1 MSKQTVKLWVAAAF
15 IALIAMIGFAGFANF
30 VNSEQP
36 ATTGQLAI
44 VGADGQRHEYI
55 VELAATPVQQET
67 GLMFRDHMAADHGM
81 LFIYPRV
88 APVAMWMRNTRIPLD
103 MLFIDEAG
111 VVVTVHEGARP
122 YDETPIPSSQ
132 PVKAVL
138 ELNGGQVAQK
148 GIQVGNKI
156 IHPAFSP

>member
-1 MSKQTVKLWVAAAF
+1 MSKQSVKLWVAAAF
-15 IALIAMIGFAGFANF
+15 IALVAVIGFAGFANF
-30 VNSEQP
+30 VNSGHP
-36 ATTGQLAI
+36 ASTSQL
-44 VGADGQRHEYI
+44 VVLGVDGQRHEYM
-55 VELAATPVQQET
+55 VELAQTPAQQET

-111 VVVTVHEGARP
+111 VVVTIHEGARP
-122 YDETPIPSSQ
+122 YDETPIPSGH

-138 ELNGGQVAQK
+138 ELNGGQVAQN

-156 IHPAFSP
+156 VHPAFPQ